1 LFLDLQNNRYS
12 VRIMNALRTRQSLEE
27 VHHSIDATQAKT
39 GWRRYFLFAGP
50 AFLVAVGYMDP
61 GNWATD
67 IAGGSK
73 YGYSLIWVLLMSNL
87 IAILL
92 QTLSARLG
100 VVRGRDLAQASR
112 ETYPPVINFSLWVLA
127 EIAIAACDLAEV
139 IGLAIGLNLLFGLP
153 LVWGV
158 VFAIYDTLVI
168 LYLQRKGMRYIEIL
182 ILSMVALIGAAFFVE
197 LFFAKPAIGEIALGF
212 IPHLKDNGALYI
224 AIGIIGAT
232 VMPHNLYLHS
242 SLVQT
247 RRSNRDKEG
256 IATAIKYN
264 VIDSSVALNI
274 AFFVNVSILVL
285 AAAVFFK
292 NGLNDVAE
300 IQDAYKLLAPLLGH
314 KAAPILFAVALIA
327 SGQSSTITG
336 TLAGQ
341 IVMEGYLDLR
351 IAPWLRRLITRLLAI
366 TPTLL
371 VIYFFGESKLSA
383 LLILSQVILSLQLG
397 FAVIPLIQ
405 FVSDK
410 EKMGEFVISR
420 IIKFFAW
427 LSAFII
433 LGLNFKLVWDALSDW
448 QEQLSNHMWVFN
460 FIILPVVIFTS
471 SLLAYILWCAVFSQK
486 WRKKED
492 TKLPHGKAE
501 DIPLIVKKQ
510 YHRIAICIDF
520 SDSDIKAITEGVSHG
535 TKDTEYFL
543 LHIVE
548 TAGARAM
555 GDQIQDYETHEDSK
569 QLKLYGHKL
578 REQGYHVAERL
589 GFGDPK
595 KEIPFIAEQISAE
608 LLVIGQHGH
617 RGIMDMIF
625 GETISVVRHNAKCP
639 VLVV

>member
-1 LFLDLQNNRYS
+1 MKS
-12 VRIMNALRTRQSLEE
+12 VVTRQSLEE
-27 VHHSIDATQAKT
+27 VHHSIDATRAKT

-112 ETYPPVINFSLWVLA
+112 ETYPPAVNISLWLLA
-127 EIAIAACDLAEV
+127 EIAIAACDMAEV

-158 VFAIYDTLVI
+158 VFAIYDTIII
-168 LYLQRKGMRYIEIL
+168 LYLQRKGMRYLEVL
-182 ILSMVALIGAAFFVE
+182 ILSMVALIGGAFFVE
-197 LFFAKPAIGEIALGF
+197 LFFAKPDMGEMALGF
-212 IPHLKDNGALYI
+212 IPGLKDSGALYI

-247 RRSNRDKEG
+247 RRSKRDSEG

-264 VIDSSVALNI
+264 IIDSSVALNI

-292 NGLNDVAE
+292 NGLNNVAE

-314 KAAPILFAVALIA
+314 KIAPILFGVALIA

-371 VIYFFGESKLSA
+371 VIYFFGDSKLGA
-383 LLILSQVILSLQLG
+383 LLILSQVILSLQFG
-397 FAVIPLIQ
+397 FAVRPLIQ

-410 EKMGEFVISR
+410 EKMGEFVISKP
-420 IIKFFAW
+420 IKFLAW
-427 LSAFII
+427 LAAIII
-433 LGLNFKLVWDALSDW
+433 LGLNFKLVLDALFDW
-448 QEQLSNHMWVFN
+448 REQLANHAWIFN
-460 FIILPVVIFTS
+460 FIIVPLVFFCS
-471 SLLAYILWCAVFSQK
+471 SLLAYILWCAVFGQK
-486 WRKKED
+486 WKKKEQAQ
-492 TKLPHGKAE
+492 LPHGKAE
-501 DIPLIVKKQ
+501 EIPFIVKKE
-510 YHRIAICIDF
+510 YRRIAICIDF

-535 TKDTEYFL
+535 VPATEYFL
-543 LHIVE
+543 VHIVE

-555 GDQIQDYETHEDSK
+555 GDQIQDYETHEDWK
-569 QLKLYGHKL
+569 QLRLYGHKL
-578 REQGYHVAERL
+578 REQGYAVTEQL

-595 KEIPFIAEQISAE
+595 KEIPVIVDKVNAE

-617 RGIMDMIF
+617 RGIMDIIL
-625 GETISVVRHNAKCP
+625 GETISEVRHRVKCA

>member
-1 LFLDLQNNRYS
+1 
-12 VRIMNALRTRQSLEE
+12 MNPLITHESLEE
-27 VHHSIDATQAKT
+27 VHNSIDTTKSKS
-39 GWRRYFLFAGP
+39 GWRRFLLFSGP

-73 YGYSLIWVLLMSNL
+73 YGYSLIWVLMMSNL

-112 ETYPPVINFSLWVLA
+112 ETYPRAVNISLWILA

-139 IGLAIGLNLLFGLP
+139 IGLAIGLHLLIGLP

-158 VFAIYDTLVI
+158 VVAIFDTLMI
-168 LYLQRKGMRYIEIL
+168 LYLQRKGMRYMELL
-182 ILSMVALIGAAFFVE
+182 ILSLVALIGASFFIE
-197 LFFAKPAIGEIALGF
+197 LVFARPDVGQIALGF
-212 IPHLKDNGALYI
+212 IPGLKDSGALYI

-247 RRSNRDKEG
+247 RRRTHDAAG
-256 IATAIKYN
+256 IKTAIKFN
-264 VIDSSVALNI
+264 LIDSTLALNL
-274 AFFVNVSILVL
+274 AFLVNVSILVL

-292 NGLNDVAE
+292 NGFNNVAE
-300 IQDAYKLLAPLLGH
+300 IQDAHKLLAPLLGQ
-314 KAAPILFAVALIA
+314 KAAPILFAIALIA

-371 VIYFFGESKLSA
+371 VIQFFGEDKLGA

-410 EKMGEFVISR
+410 NKMGQFAISKTV
-420 IIKFFAW
+420 KFFAW
-427 LSAFII
+427 VSAAII
-433 LGLNFKLVWDALSDW
+433 LGLNFKLVYETLGDW
-448 QEQLSNHMWVFN
+448 QDKLSAHSWIFN
-460 FIILPVVIFTS
+460 FLIIPAVALTGL
-471 SLLAYILWCAVFSQK
+471 LLAYILWCAAWGHRF
-486 WRKKED
+486 KKKDE
-492 TKLPHGKAE
+492 TKVPHGKAE
-501 DIPLIVKKQ
+501 EIPVITRKS
-510 YHRIAICIDF
+510 YNHIAICIDF
-520 SDSDIKAITEGVSHG
+520 SKSDIKAITEGVAHG
-535 TKDTEYFL
+535 EKTTDFHL
-543 LHIVE
+543 LHVVE
-548 TAGARAM
+548 TAGARKM
-555 GDQIQDYETHEDSK
+555 GDEIQDYETTEDWV
-569 QLKLYGHKL
+569 QLKQYGNKL
-578 REQGYHVAERL
+578 RQQGYHVHERL

-595 KEIPFIAEQISAE
+595 TELPRLALAVNAE
-608 LLVIGQHGH
+608 LMVIGQHGH
-617 RGIMDMIF
+617 QGIKDFVF

>member
-1 LFLDLQNNRYS
+1 MKS
-12 VRIMNALRTRQSLEE
+12 VVTRQSLEE
-27 VHHSIDATQAKT
+27 VHHSIDATKAKT

-112 ETYPPVINFSLWVLA
+112 ETYPPVVNISLWILA
-127 EIAIAACDLAEV
+127 EIAIAACDMAEV

-158 VFAIYDTLVI
+158 VFAIYDTLII

-182 ILSMVALIGAAFFVE
+182 ILSMVALIGTAFFIE
-197 LFFAKPAIGEIALGF
+197 LFFAQPSVGDIALGF
-212 IPHLKDNGALYI
+212 IPTLKDSGALYI
-224 AIGIIGAT
+224 AISIIGAT

-247 RRSNRDKEG
+247 RRSNRDSEG
-256 IATAIKYN
+256 IWTAIKYN
-264 VIDSSVALNI
+264 LIDSSVALNI

-292 NGLNDVAE
+292 NGLNNVAE

-314 KAAPILFAVALIA
+314 KAAPILFALALIA

-366 TPTLL
+366 IPALV
-371 VIYFFGESKLSA
+371 VIYFFGDSKLGS

-397 FAVIPLIQ
+397 FAVVPLIQ

-410 EKMGEFVISR
+410 EKMGEFVIN
-420 IIKFFAW
+420 KVTKAFAW
-427 LSAFII
+427 ISALII
-433 LGLNFKLVWDALSDW
+433 LGLNFKLVLDALFDW
-448 QEQLSNHMWVFN
+448 QKDLANHTWVFN
-460 FIILPVVIFTS
+460 FIIVPIVFFTS
-471 SLLAYILWCAVFSQK
+471 SLLAYIVWCALFGQK
-486 WRKKED
+486 WKRKED
-492 TKLPHGKAE
+492 AKLPHGKAE
-501 DIPLIVKKQ
+501 DIPLIKKKH
-510 YHRIAICIDF
+510 YSRIAICIDF

-535 TKDTEYFL
+535 SHETEYFL
-543 LHIVE
+543 VHVVE

-555 GDQIQDYETHEDSK
+555 GDQIQDYETHEDWK

-578 REQGYHVAERL
+578 REQGYTVSERL

-595 KEIPFIAEQISAE
+595 KEIPTIAEKINAE

-617 RGIMDMIF
+617 RGITDFIF
-625 GETISVVRHNAKCP
+625 GETISVLRHNAKCP

>member
-1 LFLDLQNNRYS
+1 
-12 VRIMNALRTRQSLEE
+12 MNPLTTHQSLEE
-27 VHHSIDATQAKT
+27 VHDSVDTTKTQS
-39 GWRRYFLFAGP
+39 GWKRFLLFSGP

-100 VVRGRDLAQASR
+100 IVRGRDLAQASR
-112 ETYPPVINFSLWVLA
+112 ETYPRAVNISLWALA

-139 IGLAIGLNLLFGLP
+139 IGLAIGLHLLFHLP

-158 VFAIYDTLVI
+158 IIAIFDTLII
-168 LYLQRKGMRYIEIL
+168 LYLQRKGMRYMELL
-182 ILSMVALIGAAFFVE
+182 ILSMVALIGAS
-197 LFFAKPAIGEIALGF
+197 FFAELIFARPDVSQIALGF
-212 IPHLKDNGALYI
+212 IPELKDTGALYI

-247 RRSNRDKEG
+247 RRRNKDNEG
-256 IATAIKYN
+256 IRTAIKFN
-264 VIDSSVALNI
+264 LIDSSLALNL
-274 AFFVNVSILVL
+274 AFLVNVSILVL

-292 NGLNDVAE
+292 NGYNNVAE
-300 IQDAYKLLAPLLGH
+300 IQDAHKLLAPLLGQ
-314 KAAPILFAVALIA
+314 KIAPILFAIALIA

-351 IAPWLRRLITRLLAI
+351 IAPWLRRLITRMLAI
-366 TPTLL
+366 IPALL
-371 VIYFFGESKLSA
+371 VIQFFGEEKLGS

-410 EKMGEFVISR
+410 NKMGEFAISKTV
-420 IIKFFAW
+420 KFFAW
-427 LSAFII
+427 LSAIVI
-433 LGLNFKLVWDALSDW
+433 LVLNFKLVLDTLNDW
-448 QEQLSNHMWVFN
+448 QDKLSGHLWIFN
-460 FIILPVVIFTS
+460 FIIIPAVALIVL
-471 SLLAYILWCAVFSQK
+471 LLAYILWCAVLGH
-486 WRKKED
+486 RKKKEE
-492 TKLPHGKAE
+492 TNVPHGKAE
-501 DIPLIVKKQ
+501 DIPIITRVSYK
-510 YHRIAICIDF
+510 HIAICIDF
-520 SDSDIKAITEGVSHG
+520 SKSDIKAITQGVAHG
-535 TKDTEYFL
+535 EKTTDFHL
-543 LHIVE
+543 LHVVE
-548 TAGARAM
+548 TAGARKM
-555 GDQIQDYETHEDSK
+555 GEEIQDYETNEDWK
-569 QLKLYGHKL
+569 QLKQYGNKL
-578 REQGYHVAERL
+578 RLQGYHVHERL

-595 KEIPFIAEQISAE
+595 TELPRLAKKVNAE

-617 RGIMDMIF
+617 QGIKDIVF
-625 GETISVVRHNAKCP
+625 GETISVVRHNSKCP